1 VASTDVLEGLG
12 HKRDLVVIGASAGGV
27 ETLKRV
33 VSGLPADLPAAVC
46 IVLHIAPGSPSAL
59 ARILQRAGRLRCRA
73 ATDGEPL
80 LAGQILVAPPD
91 RHLVIED
98 GRVRLTLGPR
108 ENGHRPAVDVLFQ
121 SAAISRPTRVIG
133 VVLSGMRDDGTAGL
147 ALIKASGGAAIV
159 QDPDEAL
166 YPGMPSSALA
176 HVVVDA
182 IVPSDRIAQTIAAMV
197 NGGQA
202 TVSRRPVAP
211 GRDPKGERPVLA
223 DSEGERA
230 EMVLR
235 AAVRTL
241 RDRSALLERMSDQA
255 EERGHRRSA
264 RRFRQQAEDASRHAQ
279 LVTEALAH
287 AAAGTHRDAIAGEA
301 TAAVGTEGSA

>member
-1 VASTDVLEGLG
+1 MASTDVPEGLG
-12 HKRDLVVIGASAGGV
+12 QKRDLVVIGASAGGV

-33 VSGLPADLPAAVC
+33 VSGLPADLQAAVC
-46 IVLHIAPGSPSAL
+46 IVLHISPGSPSAL
-59 ARILQRAGRLRCRA
+59 ARILQRAGPLPCRA
-73 ATDGEPL
+73 ATDGESL
-80 LAGQILVAPPD
+80 RAGQILVAPPD

-108 ENGHRPAVDVLFQ
+108 EQGHRPAVDVLFQ
-121 SAAISRPTRVIG
+121 SAAISRGTRVIG
-133 VVLSGMRDDGTAGL
+133 VVLSGTRDDGTAGL
-147 ALIKASGGAAIV
+147 AVIKASGGAAIV

-197 NGGQA
+197 NGEQA
-202 TVSRRPVAP
+202 RVSRQPVAP
-211 GRDPKGERPVLA
+211 GRDPKGECPTLA
-223 DSEGERA
+223 DSQGERA
-230 EMVLR
+230 EMALR
-235 AAVRTL
+235 TAVRTL

-255 EERGHRRSA
+255 EERGQRRSA
-264 RRFRQQAEDASRHAQ
+264 QRFRQQAEDASRRAD

-287 AAAGTHRDAIAGEA
+287 AGAGTHREAIDGEA
-301 TAAVGTEGSA
+301 TAGFGAEGSA